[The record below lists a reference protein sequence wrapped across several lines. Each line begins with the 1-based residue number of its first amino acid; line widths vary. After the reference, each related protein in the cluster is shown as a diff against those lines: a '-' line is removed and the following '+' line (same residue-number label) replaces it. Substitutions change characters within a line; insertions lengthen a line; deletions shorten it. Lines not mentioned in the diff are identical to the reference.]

1 MRHLDQPS
9 IRPDG
14 LQLEDHRRYQ
24 ERLWTVERAAWIVF
38 ILITVAAAL
47 GATGAGGP
55 ISRQLAATEGDRM
68 DYPRV
73 ARWQA
78 SDDLTVEFA
87 ARAGPRSLRLSPEF
101 ARSFQVESVQPT
113 PERVEA
119 TPEGQVM
126 HFAAAD
132 GAAQVVIHLRPQ
144 SPGLVRWHASL
155 DGGAALELW
164 TLILP

>member
-1 MRHLDQPS
+1 MRHLDQPA

-14 LQLEDHRRYQ
+14 LQLQDHRSYQ
-24 ERLWTVERAAWIVF
+24 EKLWTVERFAWIVF
-38 ILITVAAAL
+38 ILITLAALL

-55 ISRQLAATEGDRM
+55 ISRQMAVTEPGRI
-68 DYPRV
+68 DYPRI

-78 SDDLTVEFA
+78 SDELTVEFA
-87 ARAGPRSLRLSPEF
+87 ATAGPRRLRLSPEF
-101 ARSFQVESVQPT
+101 ARSFQVEGVQPT

-119 TPEGQVM
+119 TPEGQEM

-132 GAAQVVIHLRPQ
+132 GPAQVVMHLRPQ
-144 SPGLVRWHASL
+144 SPGLARYRASL
-155 DGGAALELW
+155 NGGEALELW

>member
-14 LQLEDHRRYQ
+14 LQVEDHRGYQ
-24 ERLWTVERAAWIVF
+24 EKLWTVERAAWIVF
-38 ILITVAAAL
+38 ILITLAAAL

-55 ISRQLAATEGDRM
+55 LSRQVAVTEHGRI
-68 DYPRV
+68 DYPRI

-78 SDDLTVEFA
+78 SDELTVEFA
-87 ARAGPRSLRLSPEF
+87 ASSGLRSLRLSPEF
-101 ARSFQVESVQPT
+101 ARSFQVESVQPM

-119 TPEGQVM
+119 TPDGQVM

-132 GAAQVVIHLRPQ
+132 GPAQVVMHLRPQ
-144 SPGLVRWHASL
+144 SPGLARYRASL
-155 DGGAALELW
+155 NGGAALEFW